1 MRAKKILFVLLLMM
15 PVYVRAQNIEAIT
28 DKIDSLVNI
37 GLPKSALAEVDKLDD
52 FARKTNNTPQQV
64 KAAIYRMTLQSYL
77 EENALVAII
86 ATLKTEIKQA
96 GFPTKPV
103 LQSILANM
111 YWQYYQQNRYQFY
124 QRTTQV
130 RPDDDFTKWD
140 LRTIINETSRLYV
153 ASLVE
158 SKREQSTPISVL
170 DGALKGDKRA
180 RYLRPTLYDL
190 LVNRSLDF
198 YLASEPNLPQP
209 RLSFNLNNSR
219 FSGDSRAFANLE
231 VNTADT
237 SSLYYHGIKYLQQ
250 ATLFHLQRSEQDAL
264 ADIDLKRLQFVHGQS
279 TVANKDELYLK
290 ALDDEASRLATS
302 PMCADVLVLQ
312 AQYAQQKD
320 SLIQAVAYLDKAIA
334 AYPESFGA
342 VNARVLLKDIKQQK
356 LSASIDSKNVP
367 GKPLLA
373 LISYR
378 NIKTAHLLIYRL
390 SERQFGLICQ
400 GNNLIISADSMAKI
414 TAKLMPVQQQQLDL
428 PGTADYRPHTA
439 EFSIK
444 PLPTGN
450 YIMVMKDT
458 AQKNT
463 TMTGFA
469 SFKVSGLTYVSR
481 VQPGGDHE
489 VLVMDSKTGA
499 PLQNVLVHVFEY
511 SKGETST
518 GPTDINGSYH
528 FSITDNRIDIALTY
542 GNDTL
547 TDKGKYTST
556 FRPNIV
562 PEIKHTVLFTDRQI
576 YRPGQT
582 IYLKAIQMAEQQ
594 DKSRLLTGES
604 LDIKLKDVNN
614 KELSTLQLRTNE
626 FGSVAGSFIIPQ
638 KILNGFVN
646 LSTPNGV
653 TYVRVEEYKRPTFAV
668 TFLPVKES
676 FKPGDSVMVKGN
688 VKAFSGYGLTNARV
702 AYHITRTVNAMR
714 SYYFEPAA
722 EVKSDTIQ
730 TNPNGDFTIKF
741 KADKIDTKHA
751 ESIYNYDIKAD
762 ITDATGETHSGLVA
776 VKVGNN
782 NIMLHASI
790 PGQLF
795 ANKPIRL
802 PASLFNLNGQKI
814 KGNINVQ
821 IYALQS
827 PKQLYADR
835 IWQLPDQ
842 HLLDSVQFIKQFPEY
857 AYHNENIPAYYKITR
872 GIADI
877 TQRITDTTND
887 TLKLDVL
894 ERQASGMYKVVVKG
908 FNDNGDSTSVTTY
921 TKLIGAKARAEN
933 FNDWVVPV
941 SKIAVPGG
949 NVEFLVGINQKCFV
963 LVEAYDKDKIIFTK
977 RLTIEEGQQR
987 IAIPVPVNAGKDIA
1001 VQFLMA
1007 YNNHTYSNYQP
1018 LDVKQPSKQL
1028 GMKFLTFHDKLL
1040 PGQKEEWKI
1049 QVSGAEKETAEMV
1062 AGLYDA
1068 SLDDVSPAQTWAL
1081 NMYNFNYNQGYYR
1094 WETGFNMSN
1103 TTRPLRYYYSRGTIM
1118 SRQYEQ
1124 LDLFNYSYYGG
1135 YNYAYRNY
1143 LNQIAKARAT
1153 AELVKGGYEISGKV
1167 VDVAGNP
1174 LMGVSVTIKGTNIG
1188 TQSGIEGSFRIKVPV
1203 KGSLVFKY
1211 IGYASKEVNTT
1222 VAGAITVKLDEL
1234 GTELNEVS
1242 IGYIAQTLSNL
1253 TGSVEGLTINEPVG
1267 NTMNYAEM
1275 RELQT
1280 PPGQKFSKIVLR
1292 GNSSLNGKD
1301 FVGGNVG
1308 LASQNLPADILD
1320 KIQVVDDYGDQAG
1333 LTGRPIALRT
1343 NFAETAFFYPQ
1354 LRTNEKGEVLIEF
1367 TIPEALTKWHFRA
1380 LAHTQDLK
1388 TGYLEGAV
1396 VTQKQLSI
1404 SANMPRFLREGDT
1417 VTISARLANLTRS
1430 GLTGKVEL
1438 RLFNALNMQ
1447 PINLLVDPATASQ
1460 TFDLKGATNKAV
1472 SFKLV
1477 VPKGLDALTYRLTA
1491 DAGTFSDGEEN
1502 TVPVLPNRMLV
1513 TESMP
1518 MMIRPGQTRSFTFD
1532 KLVNQHSTTLQ
1543 NKSLTLEFTQNP
1555 AWYAV
1560 QALPYMMEFPYEC
1573 SEQIFSRYYANSLAT
1588 NLVNTMPVIKKV
1600 FDQWKSV
1607 NSTELLSNLEKNQEL
1622 KSTLIEETPWL
1633 RDAINEDEQKKRIA
1647 LLFDLNKMNNELDQN
1662 LDKLQKNQLGG
1673 GGFPWFG
1680 GDKPDRYITQ
1690 HILEGIGQLYHLNI
1704 VATDTAQLRTIANN
1718 GLNYMESE
1726 LTDDYNQLKKEHI
1739 KLGENDLSAVE
1750 VHGWFVRSYYTH
1762 RPLMP
1767 VLKPIFDDY
1776 MKRAVLG
1783 WKFRSIYEQGMI
1795 ALTMLRNN
1803 REDVAKMIE
1812 RSLLETAQQNDEMG
1826 MYWGKN
1832 HLGYFWYQSPVETQ
1846 CLLIELFTEAG
1857 NVKAVDEMKIWLLRE
1872 KQTNNWKTTKAT
1884 AAACYALLMR
1894 GSDWLADQS
1903 ASSIKLNNQ
1912 PIEQLK
1918 PGIKAD
1924 EGTGYFKTTWVD
1936 EQVKPGL
1943 GKVAINNTG
1952 KIISWGAMYWQ
1963 YLENLD
1969 KISPSTTDI
1978 QLERKYFIQKQTDNG
1993 PLLTAV
1999 DATHQPKV
2007 GDLLKV
2013 VVNLKAGRDYEYVQ
2027 LKDMRPSGTEPV
2039 DALSTYKYQDGLF
2052 YYQVTKDVA
2061 TNFFISYLN
2070 KGNYVFEYSLRVAQ
2084 PGNFSTGISSAQCMY
2099 APEFNAHSEGVRM
2112 VVK

>member
-1 MRAKKILFVLLLMM
+1 MRAKKILFVLLLMV
-15 PVYVRAQNIEAIT
+15 PVCLRAQNIETIT
-28 DKIDSLVNI
+28 NKIDSLVNI
-37 GLPKSALAEVDKLDD
+37 GLPKSALAEVDKLDNL
-52 FARKTNNTPQQV
+52 ARKTNNTPQQV

-96 GFPTKPV
+96 DVPVKPV
-103 LQSILANM
+103 LQSVLANM

-124 QRTTQV
+124 QRTTQA
-130 RPDDDFTKWD
+130 RPDADFTKWD
-140 LRTIINETSRLYV
+140 LRTIINETRRLYS
-153 ASLVE
+153 ASL
-158 SKREQSTPISVL
+158 SDPKREQATPVSVL
-170 DGALKGDKRA
+170 DGVLKGDEKA

-190 LVNRSLDF
+190 LVNRALDF
-198 YLASEPNLPQP
+198 YLAAEPNLPQP
-209 RLSFNLNNSR
+209 RLPFNLNDPR
-219 FSGDSRAFANLE
+219 FFGDSRAFINLA
-231 VNTADT
+231 VTTTDT
-237 SSLYYHGIKYLQQ
+237 TSLYYQGIKYLQQ
-250 ATLFHLQRSEQDAL
+250 VSLFHLQRSEQDAL
-264 ADIDLKRLQFVHGQS
+264 ADIDLKRLQFVYQQS
-279 TVANKDELYLK
+279 TIVNKDELYLK
-290 ALDDEASRLATS
+290 ALDDEALRLAAS
-302 PMCADVLVLQ
+302 PMSADVLVLQ

-320 SLIQAVAYLDKAIA
+320 NLVQAEAYLEKAITT
-334 AYPESFGA
+334 YPESFGA

-367 GKPLLA
+367 AKPLLA

-378 NIKTAHLLIYRL
+378 NIKAARVLIYRL
-390 SERQFGLICQ
+390 SERQFGQICQ
-400 GNNLIISADSMAKI
+400 GNNLIVSADSMDKI
-414 TAKLMPVQQQQLDL
+414 TAKLMPIQQQQLDL

-439 EFSIK
+439 EFSIN

-450 YIMVMKDT
+450 YIIVVKDT
-458 AQKNT
+458 TQQNT
-463 TMTGFA
+463 TVTGFA

-481 VQPGGDHE
+481 QKPGGDHE
-489 VLVMDSKTGA
+489 VVVMDSRTGA
-499 PLQNVLVHVFEY
+499 PLKDVLVHVFEY

-528 FSITDNRIDIALTY
+528 FSITDNRVDIALTY
-542 GNDTL
+542 GSDTL
-547 TDKGKYTST
+547 TDKGKYIYNV
-556 FRPNIV
+556 RPNVMPDI
-562 PEIKHTVLFTDRQI
+562 IQTVLFTDRQI

-582 IYLKAIQMAEQQ
+582 IYFKAIQMVKQQ

-604 LDIKLKDVNN
+604 LDIKLKDGNN
-614 KELSTLQLRTNE
+614 KELSSLQLRTNE

-638 KILNGFVN
+638 KILNGN
-646 LSTPNGV
+646 ISLSTPNGAV
-653 TYVRVEEYKRPTFAV
+653 YIRVEEYKRPTFAI
-668 TFLPVKES
+668 TFLPIKES
-676 FKPGDSVMVKGN
+676 YKPGDSVAVKGN

-702 AYHITRTVNAMR
+702 AYHITRTVTRMR
-714 SYYFEPAA
+714 PYYFDQAA
-722 EVKSDTIQ
+722 EVKADTIQ
-730 TNPNGDFTIKF
+730 TSPNGDFTIKF
-741 KADKIDTKHA
+741 KADEVDINHL
-751 ESIYNYDIKAD
+751 ENIYSYEINAD
-762 ITDATGETHSGLVA
+762 ITDASGETHSGHVG
-776 VKVGNN
+776 VKVGKN
-782 NIMLHASI
+782 NIILHVNI
-790 PGQLF
+790 PSQLF
-795 ANKPIRL
+795 TTEAVRL
-802 PASLFNLNGQKI
+802 PANLTNLNGQKI
-814 KGNINVQ
+814 KGYISVQ
-821 IYALQS
+821 VYALQS

-835 IWQLPDQ
+835 LWQLPDQ

-857 AYHNENIPAYYKITR
+857 AYHNENMPAQYKVIR
-872 GIADI
+872 RVADI
-877 TQRITDTTND
+877 SQRVTDTTND
-887 TLKLDVL
+887 TLKLDIL
-894 ERQASGMYKVVVKG
+894 QQQASGMYKVVIKDI
-908 FNDNGDSTSVTTY
+908 NDSGDTTSVTEY
-921 TKLIGAKARAEN
+921 TKLIGAKAKAER
-933 FNDWVVPV
+933 FNEWVVPV
-941 SKIAVPGG
+941 SKTVVPGG
-949 NVEFLVGINQKCFV
+949 NAEFLVGINQKCYV
-963 LVEAYDKDKIIFTK
+963 LVEAYDKDKVIFTK

-987 IAIPVPVNAGKDIA
+987 IAIPIPVNAGKNIA

-1007 YNNHTYSNYQP
+1007 YNNHTYSSYQP

-1028 GMKFLTFHDKLL
+1028 DMKFLTFHDKLL

-1049 QVSGAEKETAEMV
+1049 QVTGAEKETAEMV

-1068 SLDDVSPAQTWAL
+1068 SLDDVSPAQTWGL
-1081 NMYNFNYNQGYYR
+1081 NTYNFNYNQGYYR
-1094 WETGFNMSN
+1094 WETGFNTSN
-1103 TTRPLRYYYSRGTIM
+1103 TTRPLRNYYYRSAIM

-1143 LNQIAKARAT
+1143 LNQVAKARAI

-1167 VDVAGNP
+1167 VDSAGLGLP
-1174 LMGVSVTIKGTNIG
+1174 GVSVTIKNTSIG
-1188 TQSGIEGSFRIKVPV
+1188 TITNSMGTFNIKVPV
-1203 KGSLVFKY
+1203 KAVLVFNY
-1211 IGYASKEVNTT
+1211 IGYLSREISTAK
-1222 VAGAITVKLDEL
+1222 AGTLNVEL
-1234 GTELNEVS
+1234 EQAKNELNEVS
-1242 IGYIAQTLSNL
+1242 VIGYGTQTRMDV
-1253 TGSVEGLTINEPVG
+1253 TGSVASL
-1267 NTMNYAEM
+1267 NYDELVDPNGGAYLRKDIVVL
-1275 RELQT
+1275 RELKT
-1280 PPGQKFSKIVLR
+1280 IPGQKFSKIMIR
-1292 GNSSLNGKD
+1292 GQMSEMGD
-1301 FVGGNVG
+1301 
-1308 LASQNLPADILD
+1308 LPADILD

-1333 LTGRPIALRT
+1333 LTGRPITLRA
-1343 NFAETAFFYPQ
+1343 NFNETAFFYPQ
-1354 LRTNEKGEVLIEF
+1354 LRTDEKGQVLIEF
-1367 TIPEALTKWHFRA
+1367 TIPEALTQWHFRA

-1417 VTISARLANLTRS
+1417 VTISARLANLTRA

-1447 PINLLVDPATASQ
+1447 PVNLLVNPAAASKV
-1460 TFDLKGATNKAV
+1460 FDLKGATTQAV

-1477 VPKGLDALTYRLTA
+1477 VPKGLDALNYRLTA

-1502 TVPVLPNRMLV
+1502 TIPVLPNRMLV

-1560 QALPYMMEFPYEC
+1560 QALPYMMEYPYEC

-1673 GGFPWFG
+1673 GSFPWFG
-1680 GDKPDRYITQ
+1680 GDKPDRFITQ

-1704 VATDTAQLRTIANN
+1704 VATDTAQLRTVANN
-1718 GLNYMESE
+1718 GLNYMENE
-1726 LTDDYNQLKKEHI
+1726 LTDDYNRLKKQHI

-1750 VHGWFVRSYYTH
+1750 IHGWFVRSYYTH
-1762 RPLMP
+1762 RPLTS

-1776 MKRAVLG
+1776 IKRTASG

-1812 RSLLETAQQNDEMG
+1812 RSLLETAQQSDEMG

-1857 NVKAVDEMKIWLLRE
+1857 NIKAVDEMKIWLLRE

-1884 AAACYALLMR
+1884 AAACYALLLR

-1936 EQVKPGL
+1936 EQVKPEL
-1943 GKVAINNTG
+1943 GKVSVNNTG
-1952 KIISWGAMYWQ
+1952 KTINWGAMYWQ

-1969 KISPSTTDI
+1969 KITPSTTDI
-1978 QLERKYFIQKQTDNG
+1978 QLGRKYFIQKQTDNG
-1993 PLLTAV
+1993 PLLIAV

-2013 VVNLKAGRDYEYVQ
+2013 VVNLKAGRDYEY
-2027 LKDMRPSGTEPV
+2027 
-2039 DALSTYKYQDGLF
+2039 
-2052 YYQVTKDVA
+2052 
-2061 TNFFISYLN
+2061 
-2070 KGNYVFEYSLRVAQ
+2070 
-2084 PGNFSTGISSAQCMY
+2084 
-2099 APEFNAHSEGVRM
+2099 
-2112 VVK
+2112 

>member
-1 MRAKKILFVLLLMM
+1 M
-15 PVYVRAQNIEAIT
+15 
-28 DKIDSLVNI
+28 
-37 GLPKSALAEVDKLDD
+37 
-52 FARKTNNTPQQV
+52 
-64 KAAIYRMTLQSYL
+64 YR
-77 EENALVAII
+77 
-86 ATLKTEIKQA
+86 
-96 GFPTKPV
+96 
-103 LQSILANM
+103 
-111 YWQYYQQNRYQFY
+111 
-124 QRTTQV
+124 
-130 RPDDDFTKWD
+130 
-140 LRTIINETSRLYV
+140 
-153 ASLVE
+153 ASLTD
-158 SKREQSTPISVL
+158 SKSEQATPISVL
-170 DGALKGDKRA
+170 DGVLKGDKRE

-190 LVNRSLDF
+190 LVNRAIDF
-198 YLASEPNLPQP
+198 YLAAESNLPQP
-209 RLSFNLNNSR
+209 RLPFNLNDPR
-219 FSGDSRAFANLE
+219 FFGDSRAFANLE
-231 VNTADT
+231 VKTTDT

-250 ATLFHLQRSEQDAL
+250 ATLFHLQKSEEDAL
-264 ADIDLKRLQFVHGQS
+264 ADIDLRRLRFIHEQS
-279 TVANKDELYLK
+279 TIINKDELYLK
-290 ALDDEASRLATS
+290 TLDDEARRLAAS
-302 PMCADVLVLQ
+302 PMSADVMVLQ

-320 SLIQAVAYLDKAIA
+320 SLVQAVNYLNKAITT
-334 AYPESFGA
+334 YPESFGA
-342 VNARVLLKDIKQQK
+342 VNARVLLSDIKQQK

-373 LISYR
+373 LVSYR
-378 NIKTAHLLIYRL
+378 NIKVARVLIYRL
-390 SERQFGLICQ
+390 SERQFGQICQ

-414 TAKLMPVQQQQLDL
+414 TAKLMPVQQQQFDL
-428 PGTADYRPHTA
+428 PSTADYRPHTT
-439 EFSIK
+439 EFSIN

-450 YIMVMKDT
+450 YIMVVKDT
-458 AQKNT
+458 AQQNIAV
-463 TMTGFA
+463 TGFA
-469 SFKVSGLTYVSR
+469 SFKVSGLAFVSR
-481 VQPGGDHE
+481 PQPGGGHE

-499 PLQNVLVHVFEY
+499 PLKDVLVHVFEY
-511 SKGETST
+511 NKGETST
-518 GPTDINGSYH
+518 GLTDVNGSYH
-528 FSITDNRIDIALTY
+528 FSITNNRLDIALTY
-542 GNDTL
+542 RNDTL
-547 TDKGKYTST
+547 TDKSKFIYNS
-556 FRPNIV
+556 RPNIT
-562 PEIKHTVLFTDRQI
+562 PDIIQTVLFTDRQI

-582 IYLKAIQMAEQQ
+582 IYFKAIQMAKQQ
-594 DKSRLLTGES
+594 DKSHLLTGES
-604 LDIKLKDVNN
+604 LDIKLKDGNN
-614 KELSTLQLRTNE
+614 KELSSLQLRTNE

-638 KILNGFVN
+638 KILNGNVSI
-646 LSTPNGV
+646 STPNGAA
-653 TYVRVEEYKRPTFAV
+653 YFRVEEYKRPTFAI
-668 TFLPVKES
+668 TFLPIKES
-676 FKPGDSVMVKGN
+676 YKPGDSVAVKGN

-702 AYHITRTVNAMR
+702 AYHITHTIVALRPD
-714 SYYFEPAA
+714 YFTSTA
-722 EVKSDTIQ
+722 ELKSDTIN
-730 TNPNGDFTIKF
+730 TSAAGDFTVKF
-741 KADKIDTKHA
+741 KADEMDGKPKP
-751 ESIYNYDIKAD
+751 SIYTYDITAD
-762 ITDATGETHSGLVA
+762 ITDASGETHSSRV
-776 VKVGNN
+776 VVTVGTN
-782 NIMLHASI
+782 NIQVNLNI
-790 PGQLF
+790 PAQLF
-795 ANKPIRL
+795 GDKAIRL
-802 PASLFNLNGQKI
+802 PASITNLNGQKI
-814 KGNINVQ
+814 KGNIRVQ

-835 IWQLPDQ
+835 LWQLPDQ
-842 HLLDSVQFIKQFPEY
+842 HLLDSDQFVKQFWEY
-857 AYHNENIPAYYKITR
+857 AYHNENMPAYYKVTR
-872 GIADI
+872 RVADI
-877 TQRITDTTND
+877 TERITDTTND

-894 ERQASGMYKVVVKG
+894 QQQASGMYKVVMKG
-908 FNDNGDSTSVTTY
+908 INDNGDSTSVTEY
-921 TKLIGAKARAEN
+921 TKLNGIKGKAEN
-933 FNDWVVPV
+933 FNDWVVPI
-941 SKIAVPGG
+941 SKIVSPGG
-949 NVEFLVGINQKCFV
+949 NAEFFVGINQKCYV
-963 LVEAYDKDKIIFTK
+963 LVEAYDKEKIIFTK
-977 RLTIEEGQQR
+977 RFTINEGQQR
-987 IAIPVPVNAGKDIA
+987 IAIPVPVNAGKNIA

-1007 YNNHTYSNYQP
+1007 YNNHTYSSYQP

-1028 GMKFLTFHDKLL
+1028 DMKFLTYHDKLL

-1049 QVSGAEKETAEMV
+1049 QVTGAENETAEMV

-1068 SLDDVSPAQTWAL
+1068 SLDDVSPAQPWGL
-1081 NMYNFNYNQGYYR
+1081 NDYNFNYYLGYYR
-1094 WETGFNMSN
+1094 WDTGINMSS
-1103 TTRPLRYYYSRGTIM
+1103 TTRPLRYYYSRGAII

-1135 YNYAYRNY
+1135 YNFAYRNY
-1143 LNQIAKARAT
+1143 LNQVAKARAI

-1167 VDVAGNP
+1167 VDNAGLSLP
-1174 LMGVSVTIKGTNIG
+1174 GVSVTVKNTSIG
-1188 TQSGIEGSFRIKVPV
+1188 TVTNSMGSFNIKVQV
-1203 KGSLVFKY
+1203 KAVLVFNY
-1211 IGYASKEVNTT
+1211 IGHLGQEISTT
-1222 VAGAITVKLDEL
+1222 KAGTINVKLEQAKN
-1234 GTELNEVS
+1234 ELNEVS
-1242 IGYIAQTLSNL
+1242 IIGYGTETRSDI
-1253 TGSVEGLTINEPVG
+1253 TGSVSVVEDANKVFESAGP
-1267 NTMNYAEM
+1267 
-1275 RELQT
+1275 
-1280 PPGQKFSKIVLR
+1280 IVLR
-1292 GNSSLNGKD
+1292 GNSTVRLNGKAYAE
-1301 FVGGNVG
+1301 GNI
-1308 LASQNLPADILD
+1308 AQATKNLPADILD
-1320 KIQVVDDYGDQAG
+1320 QIQVIDDYGDQAG
-1333 LTGRPIALRT
+1333 LTGIKDGSPNKILNFRPIITRK

-1354 LRTNEKGEVLIEF
+1354 LRTDEKGQVLIEF
-1367 TIPEALTKWHFRA
+1367 TIPEALTQWHFRA

-1388 TGYLEGAV
+1388 TGYLEGSV

-1417 VTISARLANLTRS
+1417 VTMSARLANLTRA

-1447 PINLLVDPATASQ
+1447 PVNLLVDPAAASQ
-1460 TFDLKGATNKAV
+1460 TFDLKGATTQAV

-1477 VPKGLDALTYRLTA
+1477 LPKGFDALTYRLTA

-1518 MMIRPGQTRSFTFD
+1518 MMVRPGQTRSFTFD

-1543 NKSLTLEFTQNP
+1543 NKSLTFEFTQNP

-1633 RDAINEDEQKKRIA
+1633 RDAISEDEQKKRIA

-1662 LDKLQKNQLGG
+1662 LDKLQKNQLGD

-1704 VATDTAQLRTIANN
+1704 VATDTAQLRTVANN
-1718 GLNYMESE
+1718 GLNYMESK
-1726 LTDDYNQLKKEHI
+1726 LTDDYNRLKNQHI

-1750 VHGWFVRSYYTH
+1750 IHGWFVRSYYNH
-1762 RPLMP
+1762 RLLTQ
-1767 VLKPIFDDY
+1767 VLKPVFDDY
-1776 MKRAVLG
+1776 MKRAVSG
-1783 WKFRSIYEQGMI
+1783 WKFRSVYEQGMI

-1812 RSLLETAQQNDEMG
+1812 RSLLETAQQSNEMG

-1857 NVKAVDEMKIWLLRE
+1857 NIKAVDEMKIWLLRE

-1884 AAACYALLMR
+1884 AAACYALLLR
-1894 GSDWLADQS
+1894 GGDWLADQGT
-1903 ASSIKLNNQ
+1903 SSIKLNNQ

-1924 EGTGYFKTTWVD
+1924 EGTGYFKTNWVD
-1936 EQVKPGL
+1936 EQVKPEL
-1943 GKVAINNTG
+1943 GKVTINNTG
-1952 KIISWGAMYWQ
+1952 KTINWGAIYWQ

-1969 KISPSTTDI
+1969 KITPSSTDI

-1993 PLLTAV
+1993 LLLTAV

-2084 PGNFSTGISSAQCMY
+2084 PGNFSTGISSVQCMY
-2099 APEFNAHSEGVRM
+2099 APEFNAHSEGGRM